1 MGKYIGHTDTRKTTN
16 NIQHT
21 MKHLFTFT
29 LAAALLCSAAG
40 FPAQGGERKKKDEP
54 QPQKIALGVWD
65 DVDKDATV
73 EEIIEWMAPFD
84 QAGIKNYYM
93 CGTPEE
99 TARYIEAAKAYPGA
113 KIHAWMFSMNAPGDS
128 VAYQHPEWFDVNR
141 LGNNSLEYDP
151 YVKHYKWLSPSSP
164 GARQHVKE
172 KAAALAALD
181 GLASVHLDFIRYND
195 AILGRQ
201 LQRDK
206 FHIEQDTY
214 RAEYDFGYH
223 PEAIEKFK
231 AIFGYSPLELK
242 QPWLS
247 PEWLQFRLNEVS
259 SLVNEIVAETHAAG
273 KQVSA
278 AVFPYPTRARMT
290 VYQDWPAW
298 DIDIVCPMNYN
309 SFYLEGIDWIGF
321 SVENGVRETQGKN
334 LYVSGLF
341 VPDLSAEELYQAAK
355 LSIEKG
361 AKGVNFFNA
370 RSLLRGDKL
379 KAVERINQEFNLQ

>member
-1 MGKYIGHTDTRKTTN
+1 
-16 NIQHT
+16 
-21 MKHLFTFT
+21 MKHCLTFV
-29 LAAALLCSAAG
+29 LAAALLLGAAAPG
-40 FPAQGGERKKKDEP
+40 MARERNKKAEAAE
-54 QPQKIALGVWD
+54 QKIALGVWD
-65 DVDKDATV
+65 DVDKTATV
-73 EEIIEWMAPFD
+73 EQIVEWMKPFD
-84 QAGIKNYYM
+84 DAGIKNYYM
-93 CGTPEE
+93 CGTPEQ
-99 TARYIEAAKAYPGA
+99 TARYIEAAKRYKGA
-113 KIHAWMFSMNAPGDS
+113 KVHAWMFAMNAPGDS
-128 VAYQHPEWFDVNR
+128 AAYEHPDWFAVNR
-141 LGNNSLEYDP
+141 LGYNSLEYDP

-164 GARQHVKE
+164 GARQHVKD
-172 KAAALAALD
+172 KTASFAALD

-195 AILGRQ
+195 ALLGRK

-206 FHIEQDTY
+206 FKIEQDSY

-223 PEAIEKFK
+223 PAAIERFK
-231 AIFGYSPLELK
+231 ALFGYSPLDLK

-259 SLVNEIVAETHAAG
+259 SLVNEIVAQTHAAG
-273 KQVSA
+273 KEVSA

-298 DIDIVCPMNYN
+298 DVDIVCPMNYN

-334 LYVSGLF
+334 RYVSGLF
-341 VPDLSAEELYQAAK
+341 VPDLTAEQLYLAAK

-361 AKGVNFFNA
+361 ATGVNFFNA

-379 KAVERINQEFNLQ
+379 EAVRRIDREFNDVK

>member
-1 MGKYIGHTDTRKTTN
+1 M
-16 NIQHT
+16 
-21 MKHLFTFT
+21 
-29 LAAALLCSAAG
+29 
-40 FPAQGGERKKKDEP
+40 
-54 QPQKIALGVWD
+54 
-65 DVDKDATV
+65 
-73 EEIIEWMAPFD
+73 
-84 QAGIKNYYM
+84 
-93 CGTPEE
+93 
-99 TARYIEAAKAYPGA
+99 
-113 KIHAWMFSMNAPGDS
+113 
-128 VAYQHPEWFDVNR
+128 NR
-141 LGNNSLEYDP
+141 LGNNCLEYDP

-370 RSLLRGDKL
+370 RSLLRGDQAQGSRAHQPGVQPAITNPSPPGGTLREPFQGGLRAGLSFPYAIWTTRFDTSLLPAAL
-379 KAVERINQEFNLQ
+379 KHRWRAIRVTWNTPCSRRA